1 MSIQKAKAFAQSL
14 HSACCPLVGEFRER
28 AGLAILLAYS
38 IVAVMENGSR
48 HVIMLRSSARETL
61 HRRKYLA
68 EELRGRAENLSFTN
82 GLQPLDPEALAFDVE
97 RV

>member
-14 HSACCPLVGEFRER
+14 HSACCPLVGEVRER
-28 AGLAILLAYS
+28 AGRAMAYS

-68 EELRGRAENLSFTN
+68 EELRGRAENLSFTD